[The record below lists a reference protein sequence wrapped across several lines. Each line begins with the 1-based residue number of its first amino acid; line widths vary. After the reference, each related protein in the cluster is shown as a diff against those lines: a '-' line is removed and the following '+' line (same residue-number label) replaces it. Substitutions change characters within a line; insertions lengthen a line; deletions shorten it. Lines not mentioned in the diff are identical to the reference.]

1 MKKKCRG
8 QEPKEEPLWY
18 VYLHRAP
25 SDTNSNLDEV
35 VSDPAKA
42 SYVNSNYEEN
52 KNEESFG
59 ESEQTDSKV
68 PGKQKVSDKGIMT
81 KLHQKRKFLRS
92 QTQVL
97 SEFAGGMRQFI

>member
-1 MKKKCRG
+1 M
-8 QEPKEEPLWY
+8 WY
-18 VYLHRAP
+18 VYLHRVP
-25 SDTNSNLDEV
+25 SDTNSNLDKV

-68 PGKQKVSDKGIMT
+68 PGKQKVSDKGIMI
-81 KLHQKRKFLRS
+81 KLRQKRKFLRS

-97 SEFAGGMRQFI
+97 SEFAGGMTQFI